1 MLGQYKPSEAEF
13 IDIRVALPHEGED
26 GLFFATASCGSQHDV
41 EMTNAWI
48 GPDFPDTIPN
58 TQHMPPVVE
67 LLANM
72 IDGKIQK
79 ITDTIISQEKRNII
93 STNHI
98 FRILVIF
105 RIHRIGVQIME
116 MMPIGGPI
124 KMYVKLYFV
133 GQSDNQVRVEFIPQ
147 VTMIMPNGKHFL
159 EGNVY
164 SMWVCEEE
172 LPPTSDVKPGNPYW
186 AYP

>member
-1 MLGQYKPSEAEF
+1 MLEQYKPSETEF

-79 ITDTIISQEKRNII
+79 ITDTIISQEEKEYNKYKPYLQD
-93 STNHI
+93 SGDLPDTQDWGPDYGDDANW
-98 FRILVIF
+98 
-105 RIHRIGVQIME
+105 GV
-116 MMPIGGPI
+116 
-124 KMYVKLYFV
+124 
-133 GQSDNQVRVEFIPQ
+133 
-147 VTMIMPNGKHFL
+147 
-159 EGNVY
+159 
-164 SMWVCEEE
+164 W
-172 LPPTSDVKPGNPYW
+172 
-186 AYP
+186 

>member
-1 MLGQYKPSEAEF
+1 MLGQYKSSEAEF

-26 GLFFATASCGSQHDV
+26 GLFFTTASCGSQHDV

-79 ITDTIISQEKRNII
+79 ITDTIISQEEKEYNKYKPYLQD
-93 STNHI
+93 SGDLPDT
-98 FRILVIF
+98 
-105 RIHRIGVQIME
+105 QDW
-116 MMPIGGPI
+116 GPD
-124 KMYVKLYFV
+124 Y
-133 GQSDNQVRVEFIPQ
+133 
-147 VTMIMPNGKHFL
+147 
-159 EGNVY
+159 GNDANWG
-164 SMWVCEEE
+164 SH
-172 LPPTSDVKPGNPYW
+172 
-186 AYP
+186 